1 MCIVKVQNNSM
12 ASELNNIALMNILFC
27 ILLLI
32 NKNKKITTKS
42 CLIYKVMHII

>member
-1 MCIVKVQNNSM
+1 M

-32 NKNKKITTKS
+32 NKNKKITAKS
-42 CLIYKVMHII
+42 CLIYKIMYMT